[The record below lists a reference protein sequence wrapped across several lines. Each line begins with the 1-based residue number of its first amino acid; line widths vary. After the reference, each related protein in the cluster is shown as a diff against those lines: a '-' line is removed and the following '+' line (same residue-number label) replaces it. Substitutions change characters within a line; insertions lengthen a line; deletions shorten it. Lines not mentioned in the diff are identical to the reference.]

1 MTMSTPDSSTH
12 AAETVPKKRRR
23 SEAPPGASSTG
34 PWAASN
40 IGVGGA
46 FSMVSHDVTD
56 RFGRRMYLATQGSAR
71 AWVSADALPQR
82 LVLEYATAGTV
93 GGTPARCQNAACA
106 RPLRRDAPSKYCC
119 RACGLAAARRL
130 LAARIAAH
138 ARHADGADLRA
149 PRAAAFTPR
158 VERAPTAAPTATGAS
173 AAPTAPVSWLADVER
188 ERAALEAENARL
200 AQQLAAGRAELEAL
214 RGAARVAC
222 TDDGDDDSAG
232 TNSADAGRKSG
243 SGFYQC
249 PLCLRSLTPAAFV
262 RHVTSCYETVCDT
275 FPPLLL
281 CFRCHCHCHKHCHCF
296 IVPLHSHGGGTC
308 WSRASTRSTRR
319 TRTCTAAR

>member
-1 MTMSTPDSSTH
+1 MVVSMSSADSH
-12 AAETVPKKRRR
+12 GPETVPRKRRR
-23 SEAPPGASSTG
+23 SEAAGGAGSS
-34 PWAASN
+34 WAASV
-40 IGVGGA
+40 GVGGA

-56 RFGRRMYLATQGSAR
+56 RFGRRMYLASQGAAR

-93 GGTPARCQNAACA
+93 GGAPARCQNAACA

-149 PRAAAFTPR
+149 PRASAFAPR
-158 VERAPTAAPTATGAS
+158 VERAAAATADTRA
-173 AAPTAPVSWLADVER
+173 VSWLGAVER

-200 AQQLAAGRAELEAL
+200 AQRLDACRAELDAL
-214 RGAARVAC
+214 RSAARVAC
-222 TDDGDDDSAG
+222 TDDGADDSSSSG
-232 TNSADAGRKSG
+232 DAGRKSG

-249 PLCLRSLTPAAFV
+249 PLCLRSLAPAAFV
-262 RHVTSCYETVCDT
+262 RHVASCYETVCDISLS
-275 FPPLLL
+275 LLVATTIL
-281 CFRCHCHCHKHCHCF
+281 TTACFRD
-296 IVPLHSHGGGTC
+296 GGGTC
-308 WSRASTRSTRR
+308 WWRASSRSTRQ

>member
-1 MTMSTPDSSTH
+1 MVVSMSAADSH
-12 AAETVPKKRRR
+12 GPETVPRKRRR
-23 SEAPPGASSTG
+23 SEAAGGAGSS
-34 PWAASN
+34 WAASV
-40 IGVGGA
+40 GVGGA

-56 RFGRRMYLATQGSAR
+56 RFGRRMYLASQGAAR

-93 GGTPARCQNAACA
+93 GGAPARCQNATCA

-149 PRAAAFTPR
+149 PRASAFAPR
-158 VERAPTAAPTATGAS
+158 VECAAGAAAPADTRA
-173 AAPTAPVSWLADVER
+173 VSWLGAVER

-200 AQQLAAGRAELEAL
+200 AQRLDACRAELDAL
-214 RGAARVAC
+214 RSAVRVAC
-222 TDDGDDDSAG
+222 TDDGADDSSSSG
-232 TNSADAGRKSG
+232 DAGRKSG

-249 PLCLRSLTPAAFV
+249 PLCLRSLAPAAFV
-262 RHVTSCYETVCDT
+262 RHVASCYETVCVLSLSARGNDDYDDCLFC
-275 FPPLLL
+275 FPA
-281 CFRCHCHCHKHCHCF
+281 CFRD
-296 IVPLHSHGGGTC
+296 GGGTC
-308 WSRASTRSTRR
+308 WWRASSRSTRR